1 MSNVGPHGLNI
12 SPMSAKANKADVAVI
27 GGGLAG
33 IVAAIRLSQ
42 AGSSVVLIDCPL
54 PEARGKLGGFAR
66 FSGAKFSFPPAGLGL
81 VPVAGSLEQLNESI
95 SQVIE
100 ILGISACA
108 RTESPESD
116 ANFGGNVVFRRYHS
130 ILLPPEGVEA
140 MLDRLTAKVAG
151 KATVVQGKATE
162 LNREDSK
169 WKIAVNGLSESCT
182 HCWTVDAVFYA
193 AGRLSEG
200 VLLRA
205 GAIPSDGKGL
215 DVGVRLEFENR
226 GAAEGLINLG
236 ADAKILRGKCRTF
249 CLNSPGQIYRYPFR
263 GITIAGGI
271 VADASIQAAN
281 VGILL
286 RVQEKER
293 RIEDILR
300 AGELHHKEM
309 IVESARFRTE
319 RETWVMP
326 EVLPSV
332 IGVQEA
338 AQLRE
343 FIQELSRLGLVN
355 TRLAHR
361 VHMPLLDWHWHTFSS
376 EASHKTSLPNV
387 FALGDSSGHARGL
400 LQAAVSGWLAAQ
412 EYL

>member
-1 MSNVGPHGLNI
+1 MKP
-12 SPMSAKANKADVAVI
+12 KANEADVAVV

-33 IVAAIRLSQ
+33 ILAALRLSQ
-42 AGSSVVLIDCPL
+42 AASSVVLIDCPL

-95 SQVIE
+95 SQVVE

-108 RTESPESD
+108 RTESLESD
-116 ANFGGNVVFRRYHS
+116 ANLGMNVAFRRYHS
-130 ILLPPEGVEA
+130 ILLSPEGVEVL
-140 MLDRLTAKVAG
+140 LDRLTAKVSD
-151 KATVVQGKATE
+151 KAPVVQGKATE
-162 LNREDSK
+162 LSRCDNK
-169 WKIAVNGLSESCT
+169 WKIAVTGLSESCT
-182 HCWTVDAVFYA
+182 HYWKVDAVFYA

-200 VLLRA
+200 FLLRA
-205 GAIPSDGKGL
+205 GAIPSEGKGL
-215 DVGVRLEFENR
+215 DVGVRLEFEDKA
-226 GAAEGLINLG
+226 AAEGLINLG
-236 ADAKILRGKCRTF
+236 PDAKILRGKCRTF

-271 VADASIQAAN
+271 VADCAIQAAN

-293 RIEDILR
+293 RIQDILR
-300 AGELHHKEM
+300 AGELHLKEM
-309 IVESARFRTE
+309 IFESARFRTE
-319 RETWVMP
+319 REIWVMP
-326 EVLPSV
+326 EVLSRV
-332 IGVQEA
+332 IGIQEA
-338 AQLRE
+338 DQLGG
-343 FIQELSRLGLVN
+343 FIEELSRLGLIN
-355 TRLAHR
+355 TKKAHR

-376 EASHKTSLPNV
+376 DASHKTSLTNV